1 MAPIAG
7 RRSRAVALAALVG
20 LCGCA
25 TTTPAPETGPK
36 TDAPT
41 APVARGAAP
50 VPVTVVRSKPVALR
64 DESTLRALEPSK
76 IEELIGPPTFVR
88 QDGGAIIWQY
98 SAGGCVL
105 DLFWYRADGR
115 KALLHVES
123 RNIHSPRA
131 AETAACLDNLWKH
144 RTGQVES

>member
-1 MAPIAG
+1 MDRTAG
-7 RRSRAVALAALVG
+7 WRSRAVALTFLIG
-20 LCGCA
+20 LSGCA
-25 TTTPAPETGPK
+25 TTAPQP
-36 TDAPT
+36 DVSPRADVAA

-64 DESTLRALEPSK
+64 DETSLRALDPSG
-76 IEELIGPPTFVR
+76 IEQLIGPPTFVR
-88 QDGGAIIWQY
+88 QDGGATIWQY